1 MQPTT
6 LQHPASAD
14 SYIRHGWALVPI
26 PMGTK
31 GPRTVGWNRKEAA
44 LTSAADLPPGHGMG
58 LAHAYSGT
66 MAVDIDE
73 WSRAQFELALHG
85 IDLNQLYEAPDA
97 VIIDSGRAGRGK
109 LLYAMPQGLVLPSH
123 KLTDKLVDGTAYN
136 YLDYRCGTINGLT
149 VQDVLPPSIHPD
161 TGQPYR
167 WAGKG
172 HWARLPTI
180 PEALLT
186 HWRQTLVTVEKKT
199 IASGTS
205 GSVSWDEIQS
215 ALGHLDSN
223 CSRAEWIHIG
233 MALHYAEHQ
242 SGATGRGQMLW
253 DEWSRGS
260 VKYPGERGVVTQW
273 RAFSV
278 DKENMVRLGTLFH
291 QAKAA
296 GWERP
301 RPDISSMF
309 SATDAPVVDMGD
321 LFSGIRPEPPDPDLD
336 LFPDLLRRQAQRL
349 SKEMGSDP
357 LVPLFAGMGAVCAAV
372 DARSRLE
379 LLPRFKVPPVLW
391 LMTIGDPAQKKSP
404 AAMPM
409 LNPLAQI
416 TQEMMPDYKRA
427 LLEWE
432 GKEASWAAAKK
443 AFLDFAG
450 SPEAML
456 DAPMPH
462 VPELPPRPASP
473 RMTITD
479 ITSQKLV
486 GMVADRPWGMLCW
499 LDEMSSWCKKM
510 TSFNSGEDRST
521 WVVAYEAG
529 RYDVD
534 RVGTGS
540 ISAENFAVSIYGNI
554 QPTVYWATVKE
565 MAADGMMQRFIPA
578 ILRNRDWG
586 IGEPSEEAHDDEAR
600 WLNTLRLIRNIPA
613 QTYRLSPEARESFR
627 QFQHW
632 HNAQKQDERL
642 LRSGDTFLTA
652 FGKLEGTL
660 GRLALIWHVVES
672 PFSVEV
678 SKDLIDRVILFVQR
692 YVVPAYRQAFGE
704 MSGDR
709 TTFDEWLADWLILNS
724 DETVVT
730 MSQIRAAYGG
740 RWAGLNKWA
749 QDQWILG
756 GMALLEEARWVKR
769 YDDGSMEHRHQ
780 AEWAVDP
787 RLQNAFTTHREK
799 LKSAARRRAA
809 QALATRFWPSEK
821 PSQGK
826 IVKDITPEQM
836 RELYKMGWPSKDEE
850 DAA

>member
-1 MQPTT
+1 
-6 LQHPASAD
+6 
-14 SYIRHGWALVPI
+14 
-26 PMGTK
+26 
-31 GPRTVGWNRKEAA
+31 
-44 LTSAADLPPGHGMG
+44 
-58 LAHAYSGT
+58 
-66 MAVDIDE
+66 
-73 WSRAQFELALHG
+73 
-85 IDLNQLYEAPDA
+85 
-97 VIIDSGRAGRGK
+97 
-109 LLYAMPQGLVLPSH
+109 
-123 KLTDKLVDGTAYN
+123 
-136 YLDYRCGTINGLT
+136 
-149 VQDVLPPSIHPD
+149 
-161 TGQPYR
+161 
-167 WAGKG
+167 
-172 HWARLPTI
+172 
-180 PEALLT
+180 
-186 HWRQTLVTVEKKT
+186 
-199 IASGTS
+199 
-205 GSVSWDEIQS
+205 
-215 ALGHLDSN
+215 
-223 CSRAEWIHIG
+223 
-233 MALHYAEHQ
+233 
-242 SGATGRGQMLW
+242 
-253 DEWSRGS
+253 
-260 VKYPGERGVVTQW
+260 
-273 RAFSV
+273 
-278 DKENMVRLGTLFH
+278 
-291 QAKAA
+291 
-296 GWERP
+296 
-301 RPDISSMF
+301 
-309 SATDAPVVDMGD
+309 
-321 LFSGIRPEPPDPDLD
+321 
-336 LFPDLLRRQAQRL
+336 
-349 SKEMGSDP
+349 MGSDP

-432 GKEASWAAAKK
+432 GKEAAWAAAKK

-672 PFSVEV
+672 PFSIEV
-678 SKDLIDRVILFVQR
+678 GKDLIDRVILFVQR

-836 RELYKMGWPSKDEE
+836 RELYKMGWPTKDEE